1 MAAGLRRNGACRKR
15 GKSMG
20 RYTGPQCR
28 LCRAEETKLFLKGE
42 RCNSDKCPITKRR
55 GKPGRNLRARTK
67 KLSDYGIQ
75 LREKQ
80 KVKRMYGMM
89 EKQFHLFFTK
99 AAQQKG
105 ITGET
110 LVTMLERRLDN
121 MVYRMHFASSRK
133 QGRQLVSHGHV
144 RVNGRRVTIP
154 SYLVREGDEIEVQ
167 EKSKKL
173 TAIKDSLKEYSRS
186 GVVPWLEV
194 DPDKVWGKVK
204 AIPRRADVTD
214 LAEVQEQLIVELY
227 SK

>member
-1 MAAGLRRNGACRKR
+1 
-15 GKSMG
+15 MG

-28 LCRAEETKLFLKGE
+28 LCRAEQTKLFLKGE
-42 RCNSDKCPITKRR
+42 RCKSDKCPVTKRR
-55 GKPGRNLRARTK
+55 GKPGRNLRARPK

-89 EKQFHLFFTK
+89 EKQFRLFFTK

-105 ITGET
+105 ITGEA
-110 LVTMLERRLDN
+110 LVSMLERRLDN

-133 QGRQLVSHGHV
+133 QARQLVSHGHV

-194 DPDKVWGKVK
+194 DPDKVWGKVN